1 MRHSVA
7 RSLALLTRHVRP
19 SRVLAVSV
27 IIGCVVVLPTAAQA
41 QSAPSVTA
49 PRPSLT
55 SQWWRTYY
63 ALPASQ
69 NPADRC
75 DLGNGKV
82 VFLGVNLGMPV
93 SRSCTLSAG
102 TSILVPLINIECS
115 RLEGNG
121 DTPAELRTCAED
133 IADGFTDLRL
143 TVNGVQIDTSGLR
156 VQSPPFAFRG
166 VPGNTFLGVPVG
178 TTTAVSDGYWALIG
192 PLAPGTYDIAFG
204 GSYPPAPFSTSTSY
218 HLTVV

>member
-1 MRHSVA
+1 
-7 RSLALLTRHVRP
+7 
-19 SRVLAVSV
+19 
-27 IIGCVVVLPTAAQA
+27 
-41 QSAPSVTA
+41 
-49 PRPSLT
+49 
-55 SQWWRTYY
+55 
-63 ALPASQ
+63 
-69 NPADRC
+69 
-75 DLGNGKV
+75 
-82 VFLGVNLGMPV
+82 MPV

-143 TVNGVQIDTSGLR
+143 TGERRPDRHERASGAVAALR
-156 VQSPPFAFRG
+156 VTER

-204 GSYPPAPFSTSTSY
+204 GTYPPAPFSTSTSY